1 MSKIDEKKPMIV
13 SDAIINGVMLSGANF
28 CVSVVVATL
37 AYRRVFKN
45 FNNTVLLSM
54 LVRYLV
60 VASIVWYKLT
70 VYSKPEAMEFGLAF
84 MISTFIFIISEI
96 IVFHFS
102 SNLLNLQ
109 NIDKS

>member
-1 MSKIDEKKPMIV
+1 MIV
-13 SDAIINGVMLSGANF
+13 SDAVIYGVMLAGANF
-28 CVSVVVATL
+28 LVSVVVAAL
-37 AYRRVFKN
+37 AYRRVFRN

-70 VYSKPEAMEFGLAF
+70 VYSKPEAMEFGLSF